1 MPLRARALLGLFGAL
16 CLVAA
21 FASPAAATEATFKR
35 AVSNLLCGPL
45 DVALSPIVAPRAV
58 YTNLRDIDD
67 STGVRIVW
75 AVPGVAW
82 NLAFNIGGGLL
93 RTFTGAL
100 EIIPGVLLLP
110 FETDMDPLFAPAERG
125 SALIEEETHLGT
137 LKIGINYMG

>member
-1 MPLRARALLGLFGAL
+1 MPRRARPFLGLVAAL

-45 DVALSPIVAPRAV
+45 DVALSPIVAPRSV
-58 YTNLRDIDD
+58 YTNLQDIDD
-67 STGVRIVW
+67 TTGVRIAW
-75 AVPGVAW
+75 AVPGVVW
-82 NLAFNIGGGLL
+82 NLTFNIGGGLL

-110 FETDMDPLFAPAERG
+110 FETDMDPIFAPPERA
-125 SALIEEETHLGT
+125 SALIEEDTHLGT
-137 LKIGINYMG
+137 VKIGVNYMD